1 MSAAGLPSSRAL
13 LASFDLVERETRQL
27 ASIPADSGLLGHLV
41 GTAFGWRMRSERALV
56 AGDDAHSR
64 LSRAGYHLEAGDL
77 SRAVSELEAIG
88 GLPARGGTRLQQW
101 LVGARSRLAVQQ
113 ATDLVRAHLRLVAAS
128 QANIVAA
135 KHL

>member
-1 MSAAGLPSSRAL
+1 MYIT
-13 LASFDLVERETRQL
+13 D
-27 ASIPADSGLLGHLV
+27 I
-41 GTAFGWRMRSERALV
+41 
-56 AGDDAHSR
+56 
-64 LSRAGYHLEAGDL
+64 
-77 SRAVSELEAIG
+77 SELEAID